1 MLILDTAKS
10 TTFEIEVVNQ
20 IDEMIDEF
28 MCYVEQA
35 RKT

>member
-1 MLILDTAKS
+1 MLILETAKS
-10 TTFEIEVVNQ
+10 TTFEIEVINQ
-20 IDEMIDEF
+20 IDDNIEEF